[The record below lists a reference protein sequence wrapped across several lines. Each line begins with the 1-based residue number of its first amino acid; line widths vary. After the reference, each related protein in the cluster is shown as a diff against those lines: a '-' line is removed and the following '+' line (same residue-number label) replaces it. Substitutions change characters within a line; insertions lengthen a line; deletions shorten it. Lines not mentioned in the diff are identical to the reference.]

1 MMWLMLQ
8 QPEPE
13 DYVIATGKQHS
24 VRELIEL
31 AAGRLGMPVAWEGQ
45 GVEERGIDTTSGR
58 PIVAIDSRYF
68 RPAEVDTLLGD
79 PSKARRQLGWEPKI
93 GFEELITEMVTADL
107 MEAEKDAMVR
117 RRGYRI
123 FGNAE

>member
-1 MMWLMLQ
+1 
-8 QPEPE
+8 
-13 DYVIATGKQHS
+13 
-24 VRELIEL
+24 
-31 AAGRLGMPVAWEGQ
+31 MPVAWEGQ
-45 GVEERGIDTTSGR
+45 GIEERGIDSVSGR
-58 PIVAIDSRYF
+58 PIVAIDPRYF

-79 PSKARRQLGWEPKI
+79 ASKAHRQLGWEPKI